1 MNRIRKFLCN
11 ILDWHKPTYMVVKG
25 VNTHSYCRH
34 CDREIVRDSQGNW
47 FSINRGSNNE

>member
-1 MNRIRKFLCN
+1 MNRTRKFLCD
-11 ILDWHKPTYMVVKG
+11 ILDWHKPIYMVVKG

-34 CDREIVRDSQGNW
+34 CDREIVRDSKGNW